1 MEASGKAK
9 TNWGWLKIF
18 LVVIMKPLFFP
29 FSRFQ
34 LIKALFLSSRHGNFR
49 TFSIIFP
56 RINSKGK
63 IPIFLHGEKN
73 WSVALRYFLLPSW
86 SLWPPYKL
94 STFKF
99 VFNKGTHF
107 WCIYWN
113 FAYVP
118 FPFFWFCGVVTTIL
132 SGVISWISD
141 AHSGSPGKL
150 DSGKL
155 SQLDRTVNPCS
166 F

>member
-34 LIKALFLSSRHGNFR
+34 LIKAKLFLSSRHGNFR

-63 IPIFLHGEKN
+63 IPIFLHGEM

-94 STFKF
+94 STFKS

-118 FPFFWFCGVVTTIL
+118 FSFFFGFAVSWRQFFPEWSHEFPMRIPVPQG
-132 SGVISWISD
+132 SWI
-141 AHSGSPGKL
+141 AE
-150 DSGKL
+150 
-155 SQLDRTVNPCS
+155 S
-166 F
+166 FLNWIVP